1 MRSGPWRVSPE
12 VKSALTSRNG
22 RETQRA
28 LPDFHPKAQLL
39 TRRTEHGFHPNS
51 RPRDAA
57 TLIIVDEESGTPRL
71 LMGQRHMGHRFMPG
85 KFVFPGGRVEP
96 KDYTDPQRFP
106 LAPGARAKLL
116 RWVREPAHIGRARAL
131 VNAAMRETQEET
143 GVVLASDVAADA
155 SPLAFLARAITPPG
169 RPRRFDTRFFVLPAA
184 AIAERTEIVDGEFS
198 AIHWLSLAEARDAN
212 LPLITRVI
220 LEDLEERWRGGLAD
234 HGLPVPFYFKR
245 GACFHRLEL

>member
-1 MRSGPWRVSPE
+1 VE
-12 VKSALTSRNG
+12 SAAINPIEQES
-22 RETQRA
+22 QRL
-28 LPDFHPKAQLL
+28 LPAFHAKAQLL
-39 TRRTEHGFHPNS
+39 TRRTERGIHPNS

-57 TLIIVDEESGTPRL
+57 TLIIVDETDGTPRL

-106 LAPGARAKLL
+106 LTPAARAKLL

-131 VNAAMRETQEET
+131 VNAAIRETQEET
-143 GVVLASDVAADA
+143 GVVLASDVAAHA

-169 RPRRFDTRFFVLPAA
+169 RPRRFDTRFFVLPAS

>member
-1 MRSGPWRVSPE
+1 MTQP
-12 VKSALTSRNG
+12 AAISRHLAG
-22 RETQRA
+22 ARA
-28 LPDFHPKAQLL
+28 LPDFHRQAQLL
-39 TRRTEHGFHPNS
+39 TRRTERGIYPNS

-57 TLIIVDEESGTPRL
+57 TLIIIDGSSGTPKL

-106 LAPGARAKLL
+106 LTPAARTKLL
-116 RWVREPAHIGRARAL
+116 RWVKGAAHIGRARAL
-131 VNAAMRETQEET
+131 VNAALRETQEET
-143 GVVLASDVAADA
+143 GVVLAANGEPPD

-169 RPRRFDTRFFVLPAA
+169 RPRRFDTRFFVLPAT

-198 AIHWLSLAEARDAN
+198 AIHWLSLAEARDAD

-220 LEDLEERWRGGLAD
+220 LDDLEERWADGRLAD

-245 GACFHRLEL
+245 GACFHRRLL